1 MSSPRNKKVD
11 VKVQAKARAIRL
23 RLKSDGNIPPEILK
37 TLRVKVRRSRGG
49 FSYEVSSSWVNFSG
63 WCRAKDAQGLR
74 ERLRREAIRVWKAD
88 WY

>member
-1 MSSPRNKKVD
+1 MSPPHDEKVD
-11 VKVQAKARAIRL
+11 VKVQMKVRAVRL
-23 RLKSDGNIPPEILK
+23 RLKSDGNIPPEVLK

-63 WCRAKDAQGLR
+63 WCRAKNAQELR